1 MPWTAASFA
10 KKHNSKLSGHA
21 AAKAAEMATAM
32 VKEGVPEGT
41 AIATANKHGNEMQ
54 SRSKK
59 LYGKKPK
66 VRRG

>member
-1 MPWTAASFA
+1 MPPVSQAQRALMHGIASGDIPAGGSRPSMDVAKEFA
-10 KKHNSKLSGHA
+10 DSDEGGKLPKKA
-21 AAKAAEMATAM
+21 P
-32 VKEGVPEGT
+32 KE
-41 AIATANKHGNEMQ
+41 